1 MEGKNKKIQ
10 RNKEKVSEIKIR
22 RQKALNNNFKLRK
35 NIKLENK
42 KDKIDP
48 KKNDNIKL
56 FVGIVLLFI
65 FAFLILYRE
74 SILDSKVK
82 NINKV
87 KEEIKKIE
95 KENSQIELGFQ
106 SKVSLNN
113 IEKQAET
120 RLGMKKQ
127 SKDNTVYIKL
137 DVEDFIDP
145 VVITKIEEEDN
156 SFLKKI
162 SDFLLDLIDKKNS
175 NGEGIKITDEKKD
188 ESKEAEKKQNKE

>member
-1 MEGKNKKIQ
+1 MDEKNKKKNQ
-10 RNKEKVSEIKIR
+10 KNKENISKIR
-22 RQKALNNNFKLRK
+22 RQKSLKNNS
-35 NIKLENK
+35 KLENK
-42 KDKIDP
+42 KYKSDF

-56 FVGIVLLFI
+56 FIGIVLLFI

-74 SILDSKVK
+74 SLLDSKVK

-87 KEEIKKIE
+87 KEEIKKID

-113 IEKQAET
+113 IEKEAET

-156 SFLKKI
+156 SIIKKI

-175 NGEGIKITDEKKD
+175 NGEGIKITDEKK
-188 ESKEAEKKQNKE
+188 EEKSENKEAEKK

>member
-22 RQKALNNNFKLRK
+22 RQKSLNNNFKLRK

-42 KDKIDP
+42 KDKIDS

-156 SFLKKI
+156 SFFKKI

-188 ESKEAEKKQNKE
+188 ENKEAETKQNKE